1 MNWDYHLLKVINDMA
16 NNESILGKLLVGAA
30 NWGDYFFFF
39 SLLLMLIINRKMAVY
54 SIISVGVT
62 VIVSRGISLFYFR
75 DRPFVVHDINLLLPH
90 VESNSFP
97 SDHASAAFAIAIM
110 FLMFSKR
117 IGIPYIGFAAIVSYS
132 RIWVGKHYPTDV
144 IAGALLGIL
153 ISVALYRFLDKYSI
167 YDKLA
172 ILLKNYMKKHHTR
185 IDDAQESRM

>member
-39 SLLLMLIINRKMAVY
+39 SLLLMLFINRKMAVY
-54 SIISVGVT
+54 SMISVGVT

-97 SDHASAAFAIAIM
+97 SDHASAAFAIAVM
-110 FLMFSKR
+110 FLMISKR
-117 IGIPYIGFAAIVSYS
+117 IGMTYIGFAAVVSFS

-144 IAGALLGIL
+144 IAGALLGVL
-153 ISVALYRFLDKYSI
+153 ISIVLHRFLDKHSF
-167 YDKLA
+167 YDKL
-172 ILLKNYMKKHHTR
+172 LNLYKHFMNKHHTK
-185 IDDAQESRM
+185 IDDAQESGM